1 MTDDKPSVT
10 ASCSEC
16 TNKTPEGQ
24 SLCARRRAF
33 IFPPLYRYKCVVIIL
48 NREERVHGLC
58 FHRYRRF
65 VVSSDVLE
73 ELFCFAVLVKTRK
86 NKGEKMRGER
96 EEKAGDRRTRTF
108 QRKSQGFR
116 NGKFARRWPRRRWWQ
131 RGIEVIFINPLSC

>member
-86 NKGEKMRGER
+86 NKGEKVRGER
-96 EEKAGDRRTRTF
+96 EEKAGDSADANF
-108 QRKSQGFR
+108 SKKVVGFSKWKIR
-116 NGKFARRWPRRRWWQ
+116 PTMAEKTMVATGN
-131 RGIEVIFINPLSC
+131 